1 MKTELTLGP
10 LAAEHD
16 KDLRSKPNQVDCL
29 LKHTKINTFHMII
42 GAINSQLVFKFPR
55 WIQHYLAY
63 K

>member
-55 WIQHYLAY
+55 
-63 K
+63 